1 MLDELLVGLWE
12 GLAAHRVVGCP
23 MCGAEMEPEY
33 AAHARPIGGRCK
45 GCGST
50 LT

>member
-1 MLDELLVGLWE
+1 MLDELLVGVWE

-33 AAHARPIGGRCK
+33 AARALPMGGRCK
-45 GCGST
+45 DCGST
-50 LT
+50 LS